1 MKNGLDRVDIKI
13 LSALQNKARTT
24 NLELSRQIS
33 MSASACFAR
42 VQRMRNLG
50 YIERDV
56 SIIAATKLGPTLFS
70 TLEVTLESHDL
81 KDHRRFEQAIREVP
95 EIVFAVKVSGRF
107 DYLLAMAT
115 SDMQHLSR
123 LSDKLL
129 DSRLGIGRLVT
140 VPVLDVVKP
149 FEGFPLHILSNE
161 QAQVTEFGEILGHPN

>member
-13 LSALQNKARTT
+13 LSTLQNKARTT

-42 VQRMRNLG
+42 VQRLRNLG
-50 YIERDV
+50 YIERDI

-70 TLEVTLESHDL
+70 TLEVTLDSHDL
-81 KDHRRFEQAIREVP
+81 KDHRHFERTISDVA

-123 LSDKLL
+123 LSDQLL
-129 DSRLGIGRLVT
+129 DSQLGIGRLVT
-140 VPVLDVVKP
+140 VPVLDIVKP
-149 FEGFPLHILSNE
+149 FEGFPLHILAHIQG
-161 QAQVTEFGEILGHPN
+161 QAMGIEENF